1 MTTKLFF
8 DRLAKSEENVVQI
21 FIDLLTSNNIDYCLV
36 GGLAVNSYVDPVV
49 SLDMDLIV
57 AASDIDKLKEITE
70 SHFSLKGFE
79 HSLNLKS
86 PKSNLRIQI
95 QTDPRYQSFIKRAN
109 FREVMGYQMKVAAL
123 EDVLQG
129 KVWAYL
135 DESRR
140 KSKRQKDLADI
151 FRLVEAYPE
160 LTTLLPKSIKT
171 LL

>member
-8 DRLAKSEENVVQI
+8 DRLTKSEENVVQI
-21 FIDLLTSNNIDYCLV
+21 FINLLTSNNIDYCLV

-57 AASDIDKLKEITE
+57 AASDIDKLKKIAK

-79 HSLNLKS
+79 HNLNLKS

-95 QTDPRYQSFIKRAN
+95 QTDPRYQSFIKRSN

-151 FRLVEAYPE
+151 FRLVETYPE
-160 LTTLLPKSIKT
+160 LTTLLPTSIKT